1 MYQRKCIK
9 SLVVTGILLMN
20 SSGYL
25 MTNNNYLPKNVIAKK
40 VITFDEFIKCY

>member
-1 MYQRKCIK
+1 MSNFWGAYHNWY
-9 SLVVTGILLMN
+9 LVDEF
-20 SSGYL
+20 SGYL